1 MKKLY
6 LLLLFFFTFNCFP
19 IDNYIYDY
27 ENNRINV
34 FVAKKTSNKIKLGL
48 EFFLDDNWKIY
59 WQHPGDTGLP
69 PNLKIIDD
77 NKDHDINIK
86 WPFPEQ
92 LYEEEINLTS
102 RVYYNHVILP
112 TNIVFN
118 GLLDSNP
125 IKIEFLLDFQI
136 CKEIC
141 IPVSKTFFIDLP
153 EEDYINHQNLE
164 KLKLFE
170 AKVPKDIKLAKNIK
184 TGDIKID
191 GQSIYK
197 KKLGWE
203 TKYDGLRFGILE
215 ATINNK
221 KEYSY
226 ESGYN

>member
-6 LLLLFFFTFNCFP
+6 LLLLFFFTFNCFS

-34 FVAKKTSNKIKLGL
+34 FLAKKTSNKIKLGL
-48 EFFLDDNWKIY
+48 EFFLDDDWKIY
-59 WQHPGDTGLP
+59 WQYPGDTGLP

-77 NKDHDINIK
+77 NQDHDISIK

-118 GLLDSNP
+118 GLLDPSA

-153 EEDYINHQNLE
+153 EEDYINHQNIE

-191 GQSIYK
+191 NNILIIGFEK
-197 KKLGWE
+197 KK
-203 TKYDGLRFGILE
+203 KR
-215 ATINNK
+215 
-221 KEYSY
+221 
-226 ESGYN
+226 